1 MLCEAMFANESGDLC
16 QACYLFIADNIWSGY
31 RLIFHFIFLLA
42 RIGPN
47 WELLIE
53 HFIYIYIYIYIK
65 ISKFAMPRV
74 VGHAAK
80 SDVIITSKGE
90 RKGRLGFTW
99 KHNRCKER
107 ENITLK

>member
-16 QACYLFIADNIWSGY
+16 QACYLFIADKIWSGY
-31 RLIFHFIFLLA
+31 RLIFHFIFLLV

-47 WELLIE
+47 WEASDRAHIN
-53 HFIYIYIYIYIK
+53 I
-65 ISKFAMPRV
+65 AMPRV
-74 VGHAAK
+74 VVHAAK
-80 SDVIITSKGE
+80 SNVIITSKGE
-90 RKGRLGFTW
+90 RKGTLGFTW